1 MSKKADKEQRFMD
14 IIREY
19 DAVIRRVCFM
29 YVGPEYLFE
38 DLYQETMANLWRGMD
53 SFRGESELSTWL
65 YRTTVNTCISW
76 IRHNRRHVGHVDIDR
91 AAEMVAEDDQNREF
105 VRMMYRM
112 ISMLDPVDKAI
123 VMMRLDEKSY
133 DEIASVTGLS
143 RSNVATRLHRAKD
156 KMKTMIEGTE
166 L

>member
-53 SFRGESELSTWL
+53 SFRGDSELSTWL